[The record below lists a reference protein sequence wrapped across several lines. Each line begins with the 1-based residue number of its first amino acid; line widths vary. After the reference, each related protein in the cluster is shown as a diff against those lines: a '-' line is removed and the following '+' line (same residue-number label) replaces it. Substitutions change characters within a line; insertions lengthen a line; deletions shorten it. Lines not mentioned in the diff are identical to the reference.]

1 MGLLD
6 GALGNI
12 VGGMM
17 GGGKSNPMEA
27 MLGGLLGN
35 MGGGQN
41 AKGGMALAAIMAMV
55 QSSGGIGGLLG
66 KLKASGLGDQAASW
80 VGTGANAPVSA
91 GQLKDALGGSA
102 ITDLASKLGVNE
114 DEAGGALATMLPE
127 MVNQMTPNGKVEDD
141 SDDFLSKGLEML
153 KGLSK

>member
-6 GALGNI
+6 GALGNMM
-12 VGGMM
+12 GGMI
-17 GGGKSNPMEA
+17 GGGKSNPMDA
-27 MLGGLLGN
+27 MLGGMLGR
-35 MGGGQN
+35 MGGGQS
-41 AKGGMALAAIMAMV
+41 AKGGMVLAAIMAMV
-55 QSSGGIGGLLG
+55 QSSGGISGLLG
-66 KLKASGLGDQAASW
+66 KLKSSGLGDQAASW

-102 ITDLASKLGVNE
+102 VTDLASKLGVDE
-114 DEAGGALATMLPE
+114 HEAGESLASMLPE

-153 KGLSK
+153 RGFGK